1 MAKLDPENVYF
12 YAIVTLFLYGVIK
25 PSKRLGGDPR
35 IDPKRVEL
43 QNHPNEIPAIQVTY
57 WI

>member
-57 WI
+57 